1 MTPSRTERVRELFL
15 KLKQGRDWCQRNQHS
30 QQRIQELFER
40 SEPIF
45 LELENLG
52 VARVF
57 SEALLIFGSKAIDEL
72 VKQFK
77 PIGGEKI
84 WSEKK

>member
-1 MTPSRTERVRELFL
+1 MNPSRTERIRELFL
-15 KLKQGRDWCQRNQHS
+15 KLKQGRDWCQRNQHN
-30 QQRIQELFER
+30 QQRIQELFKR

-57 SEALLIFGSKAIDEL
+57 SEALLIFGSKTIDEL
-72 VKQFK
+72 IEQFE
-77 PIGGEKI
+77 PRGGEKI
-84 WSEKK
+84 